1 MDLYLDEDV
10 EAGEEMMD
18 VVEAVLHDD
27 DRFLSE
33 RAEDGDLQFCFK
45 GAWGEAVGY
54 FSWREELPALLFT
67 VSFGLT
73 AEPDRQ
79 RDAAHLIALINENL
93 WLGHFDLWAED
104 GAIVFRH
111 AIPLVGRAEIAPGE
125 IQALLAAALDAA
137 DRFPPAFRFLL
148 KDGKTPDEAAFAALF
163 ETAGEA

>member
-1 MDLYLDEDV
+1 MDLYLDEEI

-27 DRFLSE
+27 DRFISE
-33 RAEDGDLQFCFK
+33 RADDGDVQFCFK

-54 FSWREELPALLFT
+54 FSWREELPALLYT

-73 AEPDRQ
+73 AAPEKR
-79 RDAAHLIALINENL
+79 REAAHLIAMINENL

-104 GAIVFRH
+104 GSIVFRH
-111 AIPLVGRAEIAPGE
+111 AIPMIGRADVAPGE
-125 IQALLAAALDAA
+125 VQALLAAALDAA

-148 KDGKTPDEAAFAALF
+148 NDNRSAEDAAFAALF